1 MKAGHWAGNC
11 RHDHE
16 TAPPGSSPIV
26 IRRFFFLFSD
36 ARTLPFISSSAIK
49 NKMKWISFLP
59 LFCAMKKK
67 TKDALDGNHYRLVLY
82 FFFPVVTRTRVAT
95 YFDPLIS
102 SCRPQPKQKGWVYL
116 FSMSFRTFPFAQRFI
131 CAGPSRG
138 DCHYISV
145 SSRPGHWALIWVRPW
160 QNQKCGEANALASLM
175 RDRMGLFSRKRE
187 TSGQHIELWRWFSP
201 APSLSFA

>member
-1 MKAGHWAGNC
+1 MPAHF
-11 RHDHE
+11 RSFRV
-16 TAPPGSSPIV
+16 APLKTKWNE
-26 IRRFFFLFSD
+26 FHFFLCSVRWRRKQKTRWMGTII
-36 ARTLPFISSSAIK
+36 A
-49 NKMKWISFLP
+49 
-59 LFCAMKKK
+59 LFCI
-67 TKDALDGNHYRLVLY
+67 
-82 FFFPVVTRTRVAT
+82 FFPVVTRTRVAT